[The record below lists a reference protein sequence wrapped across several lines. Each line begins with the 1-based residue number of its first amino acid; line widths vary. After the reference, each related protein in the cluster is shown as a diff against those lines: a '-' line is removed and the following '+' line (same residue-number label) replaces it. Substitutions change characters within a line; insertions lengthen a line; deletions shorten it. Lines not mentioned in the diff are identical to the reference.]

1 MDGHVDPFSGWWYS
15 YPSEKYEFV
24 SWDYEI
30 PNIWKNNLYGSKH
43 CLRRYLTLQIIPQ
56 KLPKKELGSIGIKC
70 MFQTTNQLYSP
81 IINHYQP
88 LLTMIDQDDPIY

>member
-15 YPSEKYEFV
+15 YPSEKYEFA

-30 PNIWKNNLYGSKH
+30 PNIWENNLYGSKH

-56 KLPKKELGSIGIKC
+56 TLPKKELGSIGRKC
-70 MFQTTNQLYSP
+70 MFQTTNQ
-81 IINHYQP
+81 
-88 LLTMIDQDDPIY
+88 